1 MNADK
6 LFYHWQLIFR
16 YLQQSNIKNTIF
28 HGELEELH
36 MEVPP
41 SFDKVSEKSKMWRF
55 KKALYGLK

>member
-16 YLQQSNIKNTIF
+16 YLQQSDIKNTIF

-41 SFDKVSEKSKMWRF
+41 IFDKVSEKSKM
-55 KKALYGLK
+55 